1 MQKISGPAASKR
13 QVIPLAASIRC
24 DGDGDLQAQ
33 NQSSPS
39 VCVGHLVVQVL
50 LLTFHVQLVHSMNSI
65 GLSTCDQG
73 VP

>member
-24 DGDGDLQAQ
+24 DGDGDSQAQ
-33 NQSSPS
+33 NKSSPS
-39 VCVGHLVVQVL
+39 ICVGHIVVQVL
-50 LLTFHVQLVHSMNSI
+50 LLTFYVKLVHSMNSI
-65 GLSTCDQG
+65 GLTICDQG